1 MSLPDSSLPSSPEP
15 SQGSPPEGPC
25 KPTDRHRGYW
35 DSDHGGYW
43 VADVEGY
50 WQGVAGYWHGLGYQP
65 VGRIDQASSYAWVDT
80 YQRSSP
86 GQPAGPE
93 GTARDSGRSSASPGR
108 PLRAI
113 YLGPCLARGGAETW
127 LTDLLRF
134 LDPGRLQV
142 IRTVVTNPQRI
153 ERGYAHVFPLPV
165 EAGADAVARAVDGCD
180 VLLSWGVQLGPLLDG
195 RRPPLSVFVAHGDG
209 WFTRELVA
217 ANDGH
222 LDHVIAVSG
231 RVRDLACNGT
241 PTTVIPN
248 GVDTSRLAWTLPR
261 EEVRR
266 GLGFG
271 PGDFVVGYLGR
282 LAPEKNVELVLRAVA
297 NLPDRFKVLV
307 VGWGPQL
314 PYLREQAELD
324 LPGRAGFVTATE
336 YLGDYYRAMDAFCTP
351 GDSEGTPLTLL
362 EAMHCE
368 VPVLATPVGAVPEL
382 IQDRVNGIVISPDLG
397 SIASAASLLAENPHW
412 SRGLAAQGRATADR
426 TGHASRVARDL
437 EQLLTRLW
445 IDKFGSVAPGPS
457 PR

>member
-1 MSLPDSSLPSSPEP
+1 VSIPESSVPSSPQP
-15 SQGSPPEGPC
+15 SEGSAPGKPLRTDLPPPGSYL
-25 KPTDRHRGYW
+25 G
-35 DSDHGGYW
+35 HGGYSFPYVW
-43 VADVEGY
+43 GY
-50 WQGVAGYWHGLGYQP
+50 WQGGAGPGYDLGYGP
-65 VGRIDQASSYAWVDT
+65 TSGIDEASSYVWVNT
-80 YQRSSP
+80 YQRSSNGEP
-86 GQPAGPE
+86 NGPE
-93 GTARDSGRSSASPGR
+93 GTARDPGRSLASPGC

-113 YLGPCLARGGAETW
+113 YLGPCLARGGAEIW

-142 IRTVVTNPQRI
+142 IRAVVADPHKI
-153 ERGYAHVFPLPV
+153 ERGYASVFPLPI
-165 EAGADAVARAVDGCD
+165 EAGAGAVTRAVDECD
-180 VLLSWGVQLGPLLDG
+180 VLLSWGVQLRPLLDG

-217 ANDGH
+217 ANDGL
-222 LDHVIAVSG
+222 LDHVVAVSG
-231 RVRDLACNGT
+231 RVRDLTCNGT

-282 LAPEKNVELVLRAVA
+282 LAIEKNVDMILRAVA

-307 VGWGPQL
+307 VGWGPML
-314 PYLREQAELD
+314 PYLREQADLH

-351 GDSEGTPLTLL
+351 GDSEGTPLTVL

-382 IQDRVNGIVISPDLG
+382 IQDRVNGIVISQDAG
-397 SIASAASLLAENPHW
+397 SISSAATLLAENPHW

-426 TGHASRVARDL
+426 TGHVSRVARDL
-437 EQLLTRLW
+437 EQLITRLW
-445 IDKFGSVAPGPS
+445 IDKFGSALPGP
-457 PR
+457 RAT